1 MKLRYSPTSPYTRK
15 VSVVAIETGL
25 DEKIERVV
33 TNVSDPASDIS
44 KDNPLGKIPA
54 LVTDDGQ
61 VLYDS
66 PVICEYLDILGGGM
80 KLFPKPSPRRWTAL
94 RRQALADGIMD
105 AAILR
110 MVEGRRPASQ
120 QSEEWKARQ
129 KKKMEQALDALESEA
144 DGLDGPIDI
153 GHVAVGC
160 ALEYVDFRFAGEDWR
175 KSRPRLT
182 AWQKKFAAR
191 PSMAATVPKEM
202 KA

>member
-15 VSVVAIETGL
+15 VTVVAIEAGL
-25 DEKIERVV
+25 DKKIERVV

-61 VLYDS
+61 ILYDS
-66 PVICEYLDILGGGM
+66 PVICEYLDSQGGGT
-80 KLFPKPSPRRWTAL
+80 KLFPRPSQRRWTAL
-94 RRQALADGIMD
+94 RRQALADGLMD

-110 MVEGRRPASQ
+110 MLEGRRPAGQ

-129 KKKMEQALDALESEA
+129 KNKMEQALDALENEA
-144 DGLDGPIDI
+144 DRLDGPVDI

-160 ALEYVDFRFAGEDWR
+160 ALEYVDFRFAAENWR
-175 KSRPRLT
+175 ISRPRLA

-191 PSMAATVPKEM
+191 PSMTATVPKEM